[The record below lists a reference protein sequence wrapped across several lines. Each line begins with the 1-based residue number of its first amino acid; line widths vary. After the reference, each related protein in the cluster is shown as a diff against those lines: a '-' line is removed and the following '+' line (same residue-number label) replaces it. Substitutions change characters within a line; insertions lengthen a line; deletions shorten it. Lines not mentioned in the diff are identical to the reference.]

1 MSLQDLEKV
10 VIKLGSDIKEDTI
23 ACLIESVRTRYDK
36 YGRLVV
42 QLFLHC
48 SRYGKVIFNYS
59 PQKAKMLLE
68 SFRTLGIEDTII
80 GRCFEFKKVKVEK
93 LREDYTEPY
102 PAWLPSKIISCNY
115 IE

>member
-1 MSLQDLEKV
+1 MSLKELEKA
-10 VIKLGSDIKEDTI
+10 VIKLGSDIKEDTAI
-23 ACLIESVRTRYDK
+23 CLIENVRTRYDK

-48 SRYGKVIFNYS
+48 SKYGKIIFNYS

-68 SFRTLGIEDTII
+68 ALRTLGIEDTII

-93 LREDYTEPY
+93 MREDYTEPY
-102 PAWLPSKIISCNY
+102 PAWIPSKIISCNY
-115 IE
+115 VE